1 MDRPGNIHGHQT
13 PIIQNN
19 NSNEMGITNGFFRG
33 TRYMGKGANIISS
46 GFNRLDQSQVN
57 DKYEE
62 DPRIPH
68 NNNKRKV
75 YEEVQYTNNKR

>member
-1 MDRPGNIHGHQT
+1 
-13 PIIQNN
+13 
-19 NSNEMGITNGFFRG
+19 
-33 TRYMGKGANIISS
+33 MGKGANIISS

-62 DPRIPH
+62 DPRIPN

-75 YEEVQYTNNKR
+75 YEEVQYSNNKR